1 MAKHIKGS
9 IDPTALSFT
18 DEPYRGRIR
27 QDTSKY
33 AEIFSQAKPNKR
45 LRCPRGT
52 AARIASQFKK
62 WLEKSGTKEPVVR
75 SVENYGD
82 GFGGVWWI
90 KEAEKPRTVWA
101 GIGDIGKKA
110 A

>member
-33 AEIFSQAKPNKR
+33 AEIFSQAQPQQALALSAR
-45 LRCPRGT
+45 DCGPH
-52 AARIASQFKK
+52 RIAVQEVARK
-62 WLEKSGTKEPVVR
+62 ERDKEPVVR

-90 KEAEKPRTVWA
+90 KEAEKPRTVWRQLE
-101 GIGDIGKKA
+101 KKA